1 MQMKHNEY
9 GYELNMKDEIKHI
22 WMGNNNNK
30 IEKKK
35 KKIIENSRRTILNEK
50 RKKKGIKLNHISLTQ
65 TAIKKTN
72 EMK

>member
-1 MQMKHNEY
+1 MNGQQQQQNR
-9 GYELNMKDEIKHI
+9 
-22 WMGNNNNK
+22 
-30 IEKKK
+30 KKK

-72 EMK
+72 EMKQNEMN